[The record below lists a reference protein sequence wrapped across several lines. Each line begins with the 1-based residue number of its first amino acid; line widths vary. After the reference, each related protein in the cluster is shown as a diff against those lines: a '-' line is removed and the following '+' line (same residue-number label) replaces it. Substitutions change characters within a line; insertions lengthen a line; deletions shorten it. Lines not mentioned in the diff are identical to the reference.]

1 MYKNNS
7 RENHY
12 TPMRKL
18 STLKTLHVI
27 CILRIEITTPPKI
40 NKREPLKYNSR
51 STHVYLENIIFL
63 CSLHFK
69 KQIMHLLS
77 FNMWNYSGLLSL
89 TRCLLPIARKLNKYF
104 VIFGSNYVISELNF
118 TTSYHYEVSKAP
130 RIPFTYHSTFP
141 TLNSKI
147 PRNSLGEETRSPSLP
162 EGGTAHLTDDIL
174 RWVH

>member
-1 MYKNNS
+1 
-7 RENHY
+7 
-12 TPMRKL
+12 
-18 STLKTLHVI
+18 
-27 CILRIEITTPPKI
+27 
-40 NKREPLKYNSR
+40 
-51 STHVYLENIIFL
+51 
-63 CSLHFK
+63 
-69 KQIMHLLS
+69 MHLLS

-174 RWVH
+174 RIILHLERSWILEHFIWNNETHVINFLKNNFTFVFLWKDVHAK